1 VASSIPPDGAARMAS
16 PMRIGPAM
24 RALRRRQRPV
34 RLGSLASTVPHGKAW
49 GYDRGRPVDRWY
61 IERFLAEHRDDITGR
76 VLEVK
81 DSGYTDRFGQGVT
94 ERAVV
99 DIDPANDRATY
110 VSDLTTGA
118 VLPTAAFDCFVCTQ
132 TLQFVFD
139 VRSALATA
147 HRLLRPGGVLLATMP
162 VTSRVC
168 QPPLSD
174 YWRFT
179 PASAARLLEDAF
191 GPGAATVRGDGN
203 VLSQTAFLQGLAAE
217 DLTAAE
223 LAIDDREH
231 PLIVCARAVR
241 AEGAPA

>member
-1 VASSIPPDGAARMAS
+1 
-16 PMRIGPAM
+16 MRIGPAV
-24 RALRRRQRPV
+24 RALRRRQRPI
-34 RLGSLASTVPHGKAW
+34 RLGSLASTVPYGADW

-61 IERFLAEHRDDITGR
+61 IERFLAEHRGDITGR

-81 DSGYTDRFGQGVT
+81 DSGYTDRFGHGVT
-94 ERAVV
+94 ERAVLDV
-99 DIDPANDRATY
+99 DPGNDRATH
-110 VSDLTTGA
+110 VSDLATGSA
-118 VLPTAAFDCFVCTQ
+118 LPTAAFDCFVCTQ

-139 VRSALATA
+139 LASAVATA
-147 HRLLRPGGVLLATMP
+147 HRVLRPGGVLLATMP

-168 QPPLSD
+168 QPPLTD

-191 GPGAATVRGDGN
+191 GAGAVTVRGDGN

-223 LAIDDREH
+223 LEAEDH
-231 PLIVCARAVR
+231 LYPLIVCARAVK
-241 AEGAPA
+241 AEGALP